1 MEYEKMQYYIEDVP
15 DNENVIEK
23 FPDLVSKA
31 ETFMM
36 ESDLPKD
43 VSADKVMRYLIYMYD
58 PNTPLRNEIP
68 DIKKRKQFAL
78 TKLNIVK
85 AGDVEVPEG
94 YSEMCGMNKEWIVTR
109 FIAFTKFF
117 KSMAYEKLLVAEER
131 YAQMNN
137 LILTSVIDKAT
148 DDKNLQ
154 TGRKAWYEDI
164 KEALQEIMDGETS
177 KRLEEN
183 IVFTVK
189 MESIG
194 LRPEEYS
201 REYREKGELFKGII
215 P

>member
-1 MEYEKMQYYIEDVP
+1 MQYFIENVP
-15 DNENVIEK
+15 DDQNVIER
-23 FPDLVSKA
+23 FPDLLAQAHV
-31 ETFMM
+31 FMN
-36 ESDLPKD
+36 ESDLPSD

-58 PNTPLRNEIP
+58 PNTPLRREIP

-85 AGDVEVPEG
+85 AGDIEVPEG
-94 YSEMCGMNKEWIVTR
+94 YSEMCGMNKDWIVTR

-154 TGRKAWYEDI
+154 TGRKAWYDDI

-177 KRLEEN
+177 KRLEES

-189 MESIG
+189 MESMG

-201 REYREKGELFKGII
+201 REYRETGNLFSDII

>member
-1 MEYEKMQYYIEDVP
+1 MEYEKMQYFIENIP

-23 FPDLVSKA
+23 FPDLLAQAHV
-31 ETFMM
+31 FMGD
-36 ESDLPKD
+36 SDLPQG

-58 PNTPLRNEIP
+58 PNTPLRREIP

-85 AGDVEVPEG
+85 AGDVEVPDG
-94 YSEMCGMNKEWIVTR
+94 YSEMCGMNKDWIVTR

-137 LILTSVIDKAT
+137 LILTSVIDKSS

-154 TGRKAWYEDI
+154 AGRKAWYDDI
-164 KEALQEIMDGETS
+164 KEALTEIMDGEVS
-177 KRLEEN
+177 KRLEES

-189 MESIG
+189 MESMG

-201 REYREKGELFKGII
+201 REYRETGNLFSDII